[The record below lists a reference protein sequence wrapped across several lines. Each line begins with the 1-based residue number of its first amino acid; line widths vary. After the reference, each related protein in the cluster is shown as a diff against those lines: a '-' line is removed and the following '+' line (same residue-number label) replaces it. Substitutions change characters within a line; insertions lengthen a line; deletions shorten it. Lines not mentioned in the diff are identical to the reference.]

1 MSRQLRESS
10 LTRGALVAALC
21 AVCISAVWAVP
32 QDDEPTVRER
42 RLWNKR
48 FQEARANRKKT
59 ETGTNLA
66 SHRPAPKAPARARRK
81 GDGDEFIGVTFW
93 RLRPAAA
100 GGGAGQASLVVR
112 KADGQAE
119 RYVAERVGANESFGE
134 GELVRMGVEV
144 AREERGYLY
153 VVNREVYADGRL
165 SEPYLIFPSSTTPA
179 GGNVV
184 TAGRIIYLPADTDKL
199 PYFTIQRSRAE
210 KAHVGERLTIIVS
223 PTPLKA
229 RGKLIRIDDRTEVI
243 QLDAAQAEEWERA
256 WGGAVE
262 RRETKGQLVKA
273 WTLAEKRA
281 GEGEGLGEDDPLPQ
295 MIYRVRPKA
304 GAPAVAQVVVR
315 IAP

>member
-1 MSRQLRESS
+1 MYRQLRKTS
-10 LTRGALVAALC
+10 LTCGALAAALC
-21 AVCISAVWAVP
+21 VLCGAPAVTAR
-32 QDDEPTVRER
+32 QDEGETVRER

-48 FQEARANRKKT
+48 FQEARASRKKT
-59 ETGTNLA
+59 ETGTNLGA
-66 SHRPAPKAPARARRK
+66 PRPAPKAPARTRRK
-81 GDGDEFIGVTFW
+81 DEADEFIGVTFW
-93 RLRPAAA
+93 RLRQAA

-112 KADGQAE
+112 KAGGQSE
-119 RYVAERVGANESFGE
+119 NYLAERVGANESFGE
-134 GELVRMGVEV
+134 GELVRLGVEV

-153 VVNREVYADGRL
+153 VINREVYADGRL

-184 TAGRIIYLPADTDKL
+184 TAGRIIYLPADSDKL
-199 PYFTIQRSRAE
+199 PYFTIQRSRAD
-210 KAHVGERLTIIVS
+210 KAHVGERLTIIAS

-229 RGKLIRIDDRTEVI
+229 RGKLIKIDDRTEVI

-256 WGGAVE
+256 WGGPVE

-281 GEGEGLGEDDPLPQ
+281 GEGESLGEDDPLPQ
-295 MIYRVRPKA
+295 MIYRVKPKA
-304 GAPAVAQVVVR
+304 GTPAVAQVVVR